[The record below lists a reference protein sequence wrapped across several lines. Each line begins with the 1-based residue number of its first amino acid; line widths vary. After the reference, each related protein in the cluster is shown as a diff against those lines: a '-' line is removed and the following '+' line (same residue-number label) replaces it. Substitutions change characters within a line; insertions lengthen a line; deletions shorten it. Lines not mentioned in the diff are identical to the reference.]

1 VSTVNASAISRLL
14 RREGFMPSQPSK
26 CDPYPSLQ
34 VQQRGDRVVVNVRH
48 RGTLRP
54 SDICSVLHAADY
66 TTESDHG
73 HLAGVDD
80 WTTVWVWR

>member
-1 VSTVNASAISRLL
+1 MTAHAPAVSRVL
-14 RREGFMPSQPSK
+14 RAAGFMPSQPSAA
-26 CDPYPSLQ
+26 DPYPSLQ

-54 SDICSVLHAADY
+54 SDICDVLHGASY
-66 TTESDHG
+66 MTESDYG
-73 HLAGVDD
+73 QYAGVDD